1 MMAGKDTL
9 SELKAHVSDI
19 MGISFYRS
27 NFPRVIKLVPE
38 IYPLYSLSKLLNVH
52 IFQCTKRCKTESLP
66 SESIK
71 TNRFPRP
78 KKIPNVSVPVKRVSA
93 WPLPGAGAFRE
104 SQGSSRWRSKSE
116 QTAAGLRAAL
126 CLHPHLSRGKR
137 L

>member
-78 KKIPNVSVPVKRVSA
+78 TKIPNVSVPVKQVSA
-93 WPLPGAGAFRE
+93 
-104 SQGSSRWRSKSE
+104 
-116 QTAAGLRAAL
+116 
-126 CLHPHLSRGKR
+126 
-137 L
+137 